1 MCPHE
6 TVTYSCKVTDTT
18 WIKWLIQRGPDIDAA
33 LLNSA
38 NDIGDTNT
46 NSADDLIMTLISKT
60 GGLTATATFKM
71 TLDVNNTSILCDDEL
86 ISIPDPNDGCYV
98 ALQCEISF
106 IIHNIVLI

>member
-6 TVTYSCKVTDTT
+6 TATYSCKVTDTI

-33 LLNSA
+33 LLNS
-38 NDIGDTNT
+38 NNNLGDTNSIEGLT
-46 NSADDLIMTLISKT
+46 MTLISKT

-71 TLDVNNTSILCDDEL
+71 TLDVNNTSIICDDEL

-98 ALQCEISF
+98 ILQGEYHR
-106 IIHNIVLI
+106 IIYIELI

>member
-6 TVTYSCKVTDTT
+6 TATYSCKVTDTT
-18 WIKWLIQRGPDIDAA
+18 WIKWLIQRGPDSDAA

-38 NDIGDTNT
+38 SNVGDTNSIESLT
-46 NSADDLIMTLISKT
+46 MTLISKT

-98 ALQCEISF
+98 ALQGEC
-106 IIHNIVLI
+106 